1 MLYVERE
8 WTLICYAG
16 SASEASTDS
25 KPLGSE
31 LADIPASLA
40 PECQGFVDGRA
51 ARSKGEACGTHSIGQ
66 AQASELKHHFSGH
79 RVHLANP
86 GRSGACQ

>member
-31 LADIPASLA
+31 LADIRASLA
-40 PECQGFVDGRA
+40 PECQGFVDPGLGRSLPVVWKA
-51 ARSKGEACGTHSIGQ
+51 SRAMTTQGIDSKY
-66 AQASELKHHFSGH
+66 HFSGH

-86 GRSGACQ
+86 SRSGACQ

>member
-1 MLYVERE
+1 MLYVERK

-31 LADIPASLA
+31 LADIRASLA
-40 PECQGFVDGRA
+40 PECQGFVDGQV
-51 ARSKGEACGTHSIGQ
+51 ARPKGEASRTEFSGP
-66 AQASELKHHFSGH
+66 AQAYELKHNFSGH
-79 RVHLANP
+79 RVPLANP
-86 GRSGACQ
+86 SRSGACQ